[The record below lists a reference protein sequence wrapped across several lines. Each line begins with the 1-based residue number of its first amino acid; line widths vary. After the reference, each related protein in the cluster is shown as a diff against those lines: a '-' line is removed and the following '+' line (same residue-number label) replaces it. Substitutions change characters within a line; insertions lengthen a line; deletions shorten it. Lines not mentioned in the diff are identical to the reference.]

1 MSYTNDNKN
10 WQERGVTYQIQPIK
24 KIPWW
29 IVYPVLLIFGSFLV
43 FIVYRGYIK
52 SDYRET
58 YAIEQGTIVNVNNGN
73 NLQESLNASTEN
85 TIVDISNSVDSNQE
99 NENFESSEIENVNTE
114 SNGIYENYIDE
125 TNVETKYVTQEFNV
139 REGPGTQY
147 TKLYTVSIN
156 EEIQVLEETD
166 NWAKIRIKENGI
178 VGYTILKAYSSER
191 SYYIENVPFLN
202 QMTLGYPMGCE
213 AVSATM
219 AARYEG
225 YNVSVETIIEN
236 TPTDEL
242 GKRQETITKE
252 VVNKVLNE
260 ETGEIENIITT
271 EEETVWVAENPFKY
285 FVGHPAKTKYQGSYG
300 CYSEPIITALQ
311 ASGIS
316 CTNISGGSVDILYDH
331 IRIGKPVVVWCRVN
345 VQDLTEGVTWQYP
358 DGSGE
363 YVELVGEHCAVLIGY
378 DENYVYLNDPAVG
391 KGVKQDKEKFE
402 SNWYKLHSQALIIN

>member
-43 FIVYRGYIK
+43 FIIYRGYIK
-52 SDYRET
+52 SDSKET
-58 YAIEQGTIVNVNNGN
+58 YAVEHKSTVNMTQDNQLEENLGANIEKKYIDVSEQADENISIN
-73 NLQESLNASTEN
+73 ES
-85 TIVDISNSVDSNQE
+85 E
-99 NENFESSEIENVNTE
+99 NENVEIDNINI
-114 SNGIYENYIDE
+114 NE
-125 TNVETKYVTQEFNV
+125 TNVKVQYVTQEFNV

-156 EEIQVLEETD
+156 EEIEVLEETD
-166 NWAKIRIKENGI
+166 NWARIRIKENGI

-219 AARYEG
+219 AAKYEG

-316 CTNISGGSVDILYDH
+316 CTNISGGSVDTLYDH
-331 IRIGKPVVVWCRVN
+331 IRIGKPVVVWCREN
-345 VQDLTEGVTWQYP
+345 AQDLTEGVTWQYP